1 MPVQNNSSV
10 FNWMFTLIT
19 LVALLSCMILY
30 VSRIGILHARV
41 CLILTQFFVF
51 ASSSDWF
58 VLLFTFV
65 ACGFMVRG
73 TPSVDYNLWKLGNH

>member
-1 MPVQNNSSV
+1 MLS
-10 FNWMFTLIT
+10 FTSR
-19 LVALLSCMILY
+19 VALLRCMIY
-30 VSRIGILHARV
+30 VSSIGILHARV